1 MDKFGPLILPLGF
14 LAVFYFFAIRP
25 QRKKEKEIREMRDSL
40 RVGDDVITIGGIYGK
55 VLKLKDD
62 LVTIEVGSAKT
73 KLEMTRWAIGSVVN
87 RDQVDKSK

>member
-1 MDKFGPLILPLGF
+1 MGGNLGALILPIGF

-40 RVGDDVITIGGIYGK
+40 RVGDTIITIGGIYGI
-55 VLKLKDD
+55 VLTLKEDK
-62 LVTIEVGSAKT
+62 VTIEVGNAKT

-87 RDQVDKSK
+87 RDQVSK